1 MSGIGGIALFF
12 IFGICLRF
20 FNIKKIHLAKLLN
33 MAIIYISLPALILYK
48 IPSIR
53 VSSDT
58 LSVLAMPWILAF
70 ILPVVVIFFS
80 KKFNL
85 TKKETGSLL
94 LVSVLGNTSFL
105 GVPLIGIFYD
115 ETYVPYALIYD
126 QLGSFLILSTYGS
139 IVVSLYSTSGNFTIL
154 TILKKILLFPPF
166 LALMVAFFLQNS
178 NIDKIF
184 EWILMPLSSTL
195 VPFALMSVGYQ
206 LKFKVPKDERKALII
221 AIIIKTIISPLL
233 AFFISL
239 LFFNFDTITKV
250 AILEAG
256 MGPMIT
262 AGIMA
267 NLANLKPRL
276 TNAIVGY
283 GILFSF
289 ITLPI
294 FYTILSNFN

>member
-12 IFGICLRF
+12 VFGIFLRF
-20 FNIKKIHLAKLLN
+20 FDLKQIHLAKLLN
-33 MAIIYISLPALILYK
+33 MGIIYISLPALILYK

-58 LSVLAMPWILAF
+58 LSVLAMPWILAL
-70 ILPVVVIFFS
+70 ILPAIVILFS

-85 TKKETGSLL
+85 SKKETGSLL

-105 GVPLIGIFYD
+105 GVPLIGMFYG
-115 ETYVPYALIYD
+115 ETYIPYALIYD

-139 IVVSLYSTSGNFTIL
+139 IVVSIYSATGSFDIR
-154 TILKKILLFPPF
+154 IIIKKILLFPPF
-166 LALMVAFFLQNS
+166 LALVVAFFLQNS
-178 NIDKIF
+178 DMDKIF
-184 EWILMPLSSTL
+184 EWILKPLSLTL

-206 LKFKVPKDERKALII
+206 LRFQVPKDERKALII
-221 AIIIKTIISPLL
+221 AIIIKTVISPLL
-233 AFFISL
+233 ALLISL

-267 NLANLKPRL
+267 NLAGLKPRL

-289 ITLPI
+289 ITLPL
-294 FYTILSNFN
+294 FYTILSNF

>member
-12 IFGICLRF
+12 VFGIFLRF
-20 FNIKKIHLAKLLN
+20 FDLKQIHLAKLLN
-33 MAIIYISLPALILYK
+33 MGIIYISLPALILYK

-58 LSVLAMPWILAF
+58 LSVLAMPWILAL
-70 ILPVVVIFFS
+70 ILPAIVILFS

-85 TKKETGSLL
+85 SKKETGSLL

-105 GVPLIGIFYD
+105 GVPLIGMFYG
-115 ETYVPYALIYD
+115 ETYIPYALIYD

-139 IVVSLYSTSGNFTIL
+139 IVVSIYSATGSFDIR
-154 TILKKILLFPPF
+154 IIIKKIILFPPF
-166 LALMVAFFLQNS
+166 LALVVAFFLQNS
-178 NIDKIF
+178 DMDKIF
-184 EWILMPLSSTL
+184 EWILKPLSLTL

-206 LKFKVPKDERKALII
+206 LRFQVPKDERKALTI
-221 AIIIKTIISPLL
+221 AIIIKTVISPILALL
-233 AFFISL
+233 ISL

-267 NLANLKPRL
+267 NLAGLKPRL

-289 ITLPI
+289 ITLPL
-294 FYTILSNFN
+294 FYTILSNF

>member
-1 MSGIGGIALFF
+1 
-12 IFGICLRF
+12 
-20 FNIKKIHLAKLLN
+20 

-70 ILPVVVIFFS
+70 ILPVVVILFS
-80 KKFNL
+80 KRYNL
-85 TKKETGSLL
+85 SKKETGSLL
-94 LVSVLGNTSFL
+94 LVAVLGNTSFL
-105 GVPLIGIFYD
+105 GVPLIGMFYG

-139 IVVSLYSTSGNFTIL
+139 IVVSIYSSTENLHLKAIV
-154 TILKKILLFPPF
+154 KKIILFPPF
-166 LALMVAFFLQNS
+166 LALLIAFFLQNS
-178 NIDKIF
+178 EIDKVF
-184 EWILMPLSSTL
+184 EWILKPLSSTL

-206 LKFKVPKDERKALII
+206 LKFKVPTDERKALVI
-221 AIIIKTIISPLL
+221 AVIIKTVISPIL

-267 NLANLKPRL
+267 NLAGLKPRL

-289 ITLPI
+289 ITLPL
-294 FYTILSNFN
+294 FYKVLSNF

>member
-12 IFGICLRF
+12 VFGIFLRF
-20 FNIKKIHLAKLLN
+20 FDLRKIHLAKLLN
-33 MAIIYISLPALILYK
+33 MAIIYVSLPALILYK

-58 LSVLAMPWILAF
+58 LSVLAMPWILAL
-70 ILPVVVIFFS
+70 ILPAIVILFS

-85 TKKETGSLL
+85 SKKETGSLL

-105 GVPLIGIFYD
+105 GVPLIGMFYG

-139 IVVSLYSTSGNFTIL
+139 IVVSIYSATGSFDIR
-154 TILKKILLFPPF
+154 IIVKKILLFPPF
-166 LALMVAFFLQNS
+166 LALVVAFFLQNS
-178 NIDKIF
+178 DMDKIF
-184 EWILMPLSSTL
+184 EWILKPLSLTL

-206 LKFKVPKDERKALII
+206 LRFQVPKDERKALVI
-221 AIIIKTIISPLL
+221 AIIIKTIISPLFAL
-233 AFFISL
+233 LISL

-267 NLANLKPRL
+267 NLGGLKPRL

-289 ITLPI
+289 ITLPL
-294 FYTILSNFN
+294 FYTVLSDF